1 MKNEYLHRYT
11 FTIYLLS
18 IYNYML
24 FLCSAK
30 HRNMPTHI
38 IMLYGHMPTP
48 IFSLSSFYD
57 FWMKPNP
64 LPRPAPGQSALA
76 AVCANLAKE
85 FVLFCFNVK

>member
-1 MKNEYLHRYT
+1 
-11 FTIYLLS
+11 
-18 IYNYML
+18 
-24 FLCSAK
+24 
-30 HRNMPTHI
+30 
-38 IMLYGHMPTP
+38 MPTP

-85 FVLFCFNVK
+85 FVLFCFNVKYK